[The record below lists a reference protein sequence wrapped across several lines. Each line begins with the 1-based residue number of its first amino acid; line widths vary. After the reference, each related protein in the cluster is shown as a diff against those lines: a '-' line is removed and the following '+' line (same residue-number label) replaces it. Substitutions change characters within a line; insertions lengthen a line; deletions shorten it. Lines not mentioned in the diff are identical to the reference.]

1 VIYFQLIVW
10 FFLFNIK
17 IIPAQLT
24 GKRLPISCIRV
35 KKFIGT
41 TQFAS
46 SVAST
51 GFVAPVK
58 LEDAI
63 DRTLRYE
70 FIEDNSDKPV
80 FLTE

>member
-1 VIYFQLIVW
+1 
-10 FFLFNIK
+10 
-17 IIPAQLT
+17 
-24 GKRLPISCIRV
+24 LPVSCIRV
-35 KKFIGT
+35 KKFMGT

-46 SVAST
+46 SVKST
-51 GFVAPVK
+51 GFEAPVK

-70 FIEDNSDKPV
+70 FIEDNSEEQV